1 MGEVVC
7 FGNFFV
13 YMGKK
18 NLRQAARDSDGVE
31 AETVRGWGLMVDDG
45 PNLGGYGDVG
55 GAVMVNKI

>member
-13 YMGKK
+13 YVGKK

-31 AETVRGWGLMVDDG
+31 AETVRG
-45 PNLGGYGDVG
+45 
-55 GAVMVNKI
+55 